1 MTGHDDEFD
10 DFLARRRKLFR
21 APEQDVLEPPEEVDR
36 IVLRQAREAI
46 ETRSS
51 PREIRGLGWGAP
63 LALAA
68 TLLVV
73 FTFILNVGTPR
84 KEPVAEVTVE
94 HVAQRLD
101 YPAAPAASKT
111 ESAADEATQAAP
123 AQAPAPALAQARRE
137 APAISS
143 PPPEAPRA
151 AAGAASSPEWRVD
164 PQTWLA
170 KIQRLRSEGRNAEAD
185 AELVEYKRQ
194 HRVWAGSTDH

>member
-1 MTGHDDEFD
+1 VTGRDDEFD

-46 ETRSS
+46 EIRNS

-68 TLLVV
+68 TLLVAFSV
-73 FTFILNVGTPR
+73 ILNVGRPR
-84 KEPVAEVTVE
+84 KEPVPEVTVE

-111 ESAADEATQAAP
+111 ESTTDRAAP
-123 AQAPAPALAQARRE
+123 VPAPALVSDHSE
-137 APAISS
+137 APATATARS
-143 PPPEAPRA
+143 A
-151 AAGAASSPEWRVD
+151 ARQAGTNASSSPEWRHD
-164 PQTWLA
+164 PQSWLA
-170 KIQRLRSEGRNAEAD
+170 EIQRLRAAGKNTEAD
-185 AELVEYKRQ
+185 AELAEYKRQ
-194 HRVWAGSTDH
+194 HRVWAGSTDR